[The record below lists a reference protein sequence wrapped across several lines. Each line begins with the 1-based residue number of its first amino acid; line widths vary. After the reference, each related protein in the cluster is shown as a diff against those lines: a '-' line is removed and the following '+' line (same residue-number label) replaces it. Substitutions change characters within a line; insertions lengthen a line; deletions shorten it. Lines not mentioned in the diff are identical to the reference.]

1 MTSLIKIAVLLA
13 TALLISACS
22 HRVPDQLRNTL
33 RSYTPQSAWMTSR
46 TNDAGV
52 AINAPV
58 LLRIFKDEHALE
70 LWKQKGDS
78 YVLVATFEICKYSG
92 SLGPKKR
99 EGDRQAPEGF
109 YEIKPHQMN
118 PGSRE
123 WLSFDTG
130 YPNQFD
136 RYHHRH
142 GSALM
147 VHGGC
152 SSIGCYAIK
161 DGPMQD
167 LYAVMR
173 DAFAAGQKSIQLQIY
188 PKRMGMMSDL
198 SGEHADFW
206 SQLRTGYYEFER
218 TKKPLDVDVVGGR
231 YIINI
236 H

>member
-1 MTSLIKIAVLLA
+1 MIA
-13 TALLISACS
+13 
-22 HRVPDQLRNTL
+22 
-33 RSYTPQSAWMTSR
+33 R

-52 AINAPV
+52 ALNAPV
-58 LLRIFKDEHALE
+58 LLRIFKQESVLE
-70 LWKQKGDS
+70 LWKQRGDS
-78 YVLVATFEICKYSG
+78 YVLVATFDICKFSG
-92 SLGPKKR
+92 ELGPKKR

-109 YEIKPHQMN
+109 YEVLPHQMN

-136 RYHHRH
+136 RYHHRY

-173 DAFAAGQKSIQLQIY
+173 DAFAAGQRSMQLQIY
-188 PKRMGMMSDL
+188 PKRMTFAADL

-206 SQLRTGYYEFER
+206 QQLKAGYDLFER
-218 TKKPLDVDVVGGR
+218 TRQPLNVSVVDGR
-231 YIINI
+231 YLVNNP
-236 H
+236 

>member
-1 MTSLIKIAVLLA
+1 MKLLTSLVLLLL
-13 TALLISACS
+13 TACT
-22 HRVPDQLRNTL
+22 HTVPDQPRNHL
-33 RSYTPQSAWMTSR
+33 RSSTPQSAWMIAR

-52 AINAPV
+52 ALNAPV
-58 LLRIFKDEHALE
+58 LLRIFKQESVLE
-70 LWKQKGDS
+70 LWKQRGDS
-78 YVLVATFEICKYSG
+78 YVLVATFDICKFSG
-92 SLGPKKR
+92 ELGPKKR

-109 YEIKPHQMN
+109 YEVLPHQMN

-136 RYHHRH
+136 RYHHRY

-173 DAFAAGQKSIQLQIY
+173 DAFAAGQRSIQLQIY
-188 PKRMGMMSDL
+188 PKRMIFAADL

-206 SQLRTGYYEFER
+206 QQLKAGYDLFER
-218 TKKPLDVDVVGGR
+218 TRQPLNVSVVDGR
-231 YIINI
+231 YLVNNP
-236 H
+236 

>member
-1 MTSLIKIAVLLA
+1 MKLLTSLVLLLL
-13 TALLISACS
+13 TACT
-22 HRVPDQLRNTL
+22 HTVPDQPRNHL
-33 RSYTPQSAWMTSR
+33 RSYTPQSAWMIAR

-52 AINAPV
+52 ALNAPV
-58 LLRIFKDEHALE
+58 LLRIFKQESVLE
-70 LWKQKGDS
+70 LWKQRGDS
-78 YVLVATFEICKYSG
+78 YVLVATFDICKFSG
-92 SLGPKKR
+92 ELGPKKR

-109 YEIKPHQMN
+109 YEVLPHQMN

-136 RYHHRH
+136 RYHHRY

-173 DAFAAGQKSIQLQIY
+173 DAFAAGQRSMQLQIY
-188 PKRMGMMSDL
+188 PKRMTFAADL

-206 SQLRTGYYEFER
+206 QQLKAGYDLFER
-218 TKKPLDVDVVGGR
+218 TRQPLNVSVVDGR
-231 YIINI
+231 YLVNNP
-236 H
+236 

>member
-1 MTSLIKIAVLLA
+1 MKLLTSLLL
-13 TALLISACS
+13 LLLTACS
-22 HRVPDQLRNTL
+22 HMVPDQP
-33 RSYTPQSAWMTSR
+33 RSTYRSATPQSAWMINR
-46 TNDAGV
+46 TNSAGV
-52 AINAPV
+52 AQNAPV
-58 LLRIFKDEHALE
+58 LLRIFKAEHELE

-78 YVLVATFEICKYSG
+78 YVLVAVFEICKFSG
-92 SLGPKKR
+92 ELGPKKR

-109 YEIKPHQMN
+109 YEVKPYQMN

-130 YPNQFD
+130 FPNQFD
-136 RYHHRH
+136 RYHNRY
-142 GSALM
+142 GSVLM

-173 DAFAAGQKSIQLQIY
+173 DAFQAGQTSIQLQIY
-188 PKRMGMMSDL
+188 PKRMGFATDL

-206 SQLRTGYYEFER
+206 QQLRAGYQRFEQTR
-218 TKKPLDVDVVGGR
+218 QPLSVSVINGR
-231 YIINI
+231 YHIN
-236 H
+236 

>member
-1 MTSLIKIAVLLA
+1 MKLLA
-13 TALLISACS
+13 SLLLLLLTACS
-22 HRVPDQLRNTL
+22 HTVPDQP
-33 RSYTPQSAWMTSR
+33 RSTYRSAVPQSAWMINR
-46 TNDAGV
+46 TNAAGV
-52 AINAPV
+52 AQNAPV
-58 LLRIFKDEHALE
+58 LLRIFKAEHELE

-92 SLGPKKR
+92 ELGPKKR

-109 YEIKPHQMN
+109 YEVKPHQMN

-130 YPNQFD
+130 YPNEFD
-136 RYHHRH
+136 RYHRRYGH
-142 GSALM
+142 ALM

-173 DAFAAGQKSIQLQIY
+173 DAFAAGQSSIQLQIY
-188 PKRMGMMSDL
+188 PKRMGFL
-198 SGEHADFW
+198 SNLTGEHADYW
-206 SQLRTGYYEFER
+206 QQLKAGYERFEQTR
-218 TKKPLDVDVVGGR
+218 RPLNVQVVNGR
-231 YIINI
+231 YLVE
-236 H
+236 

>member
-1 MTSLIKIAVLLA
+1 MKLLA
-13 TALLISACS
+13 SLLLLLLTACT
-22 HRVPDQLRNTL
+22 HMVPDQPRNTY
-33 RSYTPQSAWMTSR
+33 RSATPQSAWMISR
-46 TNDAGV
+46 TNAAGV
-52 AINAPV
+52 AVNAPV

-70 LWKQKGDS
+70 MWKQKGDS

-92 SLGPKKR
+92 ALGPKKR

-118 PGSRE
+118 PGSKE

-130 YPNQFD
+130 YPNEFD
-136 RYHHRH
+136 RYHRRY

-188 PKRMGMMSDL
+188 PKRMGFGADL

-206 SQLRTGYYEFER
+206 QQLRAGYQIFEQ
-218 TKKPLDVDVVGGR
+218 THMPVDVKIINGR
-231 YIINI
+231 YYFN
-236 H
+236 

>member
-1 MTSLIKIAVLLA
+1 MLLL
-13 TALLISACS
+13 TACN
-22 HRVPDQLRNTL
+22 HTVPDQPRNNL
-33 RSYTPQSAWMTSR
+33 RSSVPQSAWMIAR

-52 AINAPV
+52 ALNAPV
-58 LLRIFKDEHALE
+58 LLRIFKQEHELE

-78 YVLVATFEICKYSG
+78 FVLVATFEICKYSG
-92 SLGPKKR
+92 ALGPKRR

-109 YEIKPHQMN
+109 YEVFPYQMN
-118 PGSRE
+118 SGSRE

-136 RYHHRH
+136 RYHRRS

-173 DAFAAGQKSIQLQIY
+173 DAFIAGQSSIQLQIY
-188 PKRMGMMSDL
+188 PKRMNFAADL

-206 SQLRTGYYEFER
+206 QQLKAGYDVFER
-218 TKKPLDVDVVGGR
+218 THRPLNVTVVDGR
-231 YIINI
+231 YSVNNP
-236 H
+236 

>member
-1 MTSLIKIAVLLA
+1 MLL
-13 TALLISACS
+13 LLTACS
-22 HRVPDQLRNTL
+22 HTVPDQPRNNL
-33 RSYTPQSAWMTSR
+33 RSHVPQSAWMIAR

-52 AINAPV
+52 AVNAPV
-58 LLRIFKDEHALE
+58 LLRIFKQEHELE

-78 YVLVATFEICKYSG
+78 YVLVATFNICKFSG
-92 SLGPKKR
+92 ELGPKKR

-109 YEIKPHQMN
+109 YEVKPYQMN
-118 PGSRE
+118 PASRE

-136 RYHHRH
+136 RYHNRY
-142 GSALM
+142 GSSLM

-152 SSIGCYAIK
+152 SSIGCYAIE

-173 DAFAAGQKSIQLQIY
+173 DAFNAGQASIQLQIY
-188 PKRMGMMSDL
+188 PKRMGFAADL

-206 SQLRTGYYEFER
+206 QQLQAGYVKFEQTR
-218 TKKPLDVDVVGGR
+218 QPLNVQVINGR
-231 YIINI
+231 YQVN
-236 H
+236 

>member
-1 MTSLIKIAVLLA
+1 MKLLASLVLLLL
-13 TALLISACS
+13 TACT
-22 HRVPDQLRNTL
+22 HTVPDQP
-33 RSYTPQSAWMTSR
+33 RSTYRSSAPQSAWMFSR

-52 AINAPV
+52 ATNAPV
-58 LLRIFKDEHALE
+58 LLRIFKAEHELE
-70 LWKQKGDS
+70 LWKQKGNS
-78 YVLVATFEICKYSG
+78 YVLVATFEICKFSG
-92 SLGPKKR
+92 ELGPKKR

-109 YEIKPHQMN
+109 YEVKPYQMN

-136 RYHHRH
+136 RYHRRS

-173 DAFAAGQKSIQLQIY
+173 DAFQAGQSSIQLQIY
-188 PKRMGMMSDL
+188 PRRMGFGADL

-206 SQLRTGYYEFER
+206 QQLRAGYQIFEQ
-218 TKKPLDVDVVGGR
+218 THMPVDVKIINGR
-231 YIINI
+231 YYFN
-236 H
+236 

>member
-1 MTSLIKIAVLLA
+1 MKLLTSLLL
-13 TALLISACS
+13 LLLTACS
-22 HRVPDQLRNTL
+22 HTVPDQPRNTY
-33 RSYTPQSAWMTSR
+33 RSATPQSTWMISR
-46 TNDAGV
+46 TNAAGV
-52 AINAPV
+52 AVNAPV
-58 LLRIFKDEHALE
+58 LLRIFKAEHELE
-70 LWKQKGDS
+70 LWKQKGDQ

-92 SLGPKKR
+92 QLGPKKR

-109 YEIKPHQMN
+109 YEIRPHQMN
-118 PGSRE
+118 PVSRE

-130 YPNQFD
+130 FPNQFD
-136 RYHHRH
+136 RLQGRY

-173 DAFAAGQKSIQLQIY
+173 DAFAAGQTSIQLQIY
-188 PKRMGMMSDL
+188 PKRMGMMADL

-206 SQLRTGYYEFER
+206 QQLRAGYVKFDQTR
-218 TKKPLDVDVVGGR
+218 QPLSVSVVNGR
-231 YIINI
+231 YQIN
-236 H
+236 

>member
-1 MTSLIKIAVLLA
+1 MKLLTSLLL
-13 TALLISACS
+13 LLLTACS
-22 HRVPDQLRNTL
+22 HMVPDQP
-33 RSYTPQSAWMTSR
+33 RSTYRSATPQSAWMINR
-46 TNDAGV
+46 TNSAGV
-52 AINAPV
+52 AQNAPV
-58 LLRIFKDEHALE
+58 LLRIFKAEHELE

-78 YVLVATFEICKYSG
+78 YVLVAVFEICKFSG
-92 SLGPKKR
+92 ELGPKKR

-109 YEIKPHQMN
+109 YEVKPYQMN

-130 YPNQFD
+130 FPNQFD
-136 RYHHRH
+136 RYHNRY

-173 DAFAAGQKSIQLQIY
+173 DAFQAGQTSIQLQIY
-188 PKRMGMMSDL
+188 PKRMGFATDL

-206 SQLRTGYYEFER
+206 QQLRAGYQRFEQTR
-218 TKKPLDVDVVGGR
+218 QPLSVSVINGR
-231 YIINI
+231 YHIN
-236 H
+236 